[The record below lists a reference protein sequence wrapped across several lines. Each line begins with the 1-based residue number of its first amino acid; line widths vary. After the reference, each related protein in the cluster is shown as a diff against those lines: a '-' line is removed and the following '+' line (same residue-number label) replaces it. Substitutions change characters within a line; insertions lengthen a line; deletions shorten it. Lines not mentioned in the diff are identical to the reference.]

1 MSLTGVLRNLFI
13 EQEEDRIKL
22 RVKQIV
28 EKEKLVLAVEQVSAL
43 TVLALDSTSD
53 SGFHSN

>member
-1 MSLTGVLRNLFI
+1 MSLTGVLRDLFI